1 MHRIESVRIFETF
14 LFPTTSNVYDARCV
28 HRGDR
33 AIRRFGSQDGDG
45 VRAGAVAATRSSRR
59 SRRNRDLLTAY
70 HTGGDLRAREAL
82 IEENLPL
89 VRSLACRFAGHGEQ
103 VDDLVQVGSI
113 GLIKS
118 VDRFRVGQGELAS
131 YAVPMIVGEIRR
143 HLRDRAA
150 PVRRPRVPGSR
161 PRLDVLP
168 LDTDGHYVSE
178 SCTAE
183 LERGEQRALLG
194 ASLSSLDDRDRLV
207 LALRFYGD
215 LSQDR
220 IAAQVGISQGH
231 VSRVLDRSITRLR
244 SRLGAS

>member
-1 MHRIESVRIFETF
+1 M
-14 LFPTTSNVYDARCV
+14 
-28 HRGDR
+28 GG
-33 AIRRFGSQDGDG
+33 FGS
-45 VRAGAVAATRSSRR
+45 RETTAEATGSSRR
-59 SRRNRDLLTAY
+59 SRRNRDLLAAY
-70 HTGGDLRAREAL
+70 HVGGDRRARDIL

-118 VDRFRVGQGELAS
+118 VDRFRVGQGDLAS

-150 PVRRPRVPGSR
+150 PVRPPRNLGSR
-161 PRLDVLP
+161 SRLNVLP
-168 LDTDGHYVSE
+168 LDANGPYVSE
-178 SCTAE
+178 ACTTE
-183 LERGEQRALLG
+183 LERGEQRALLDAG
-194 ASLSSLDDRDRLV
+194 LSSLDDRDRLV
-207 LALRFYGD
+207 LTLRFYGD

-220 IAAQVGISQGH
+220 IAAEVGISQGH

>member
-1 MHRIESVRIFETF
+1 MTTVETA
-14 LFPTTSNVYDARCV
+14 SSA
-28 HRGDR
+28 DR
-33 AIRRFGSQDGDG
+33 A
-45 VRAGAVAATRSSRR
+45 
-59 SRRNRDLLTAY
+59 RRNRDLLAAY
-70 HTGGDLRAREAL
+70 HLGGDLRARESV

-89 VRSLACRFAGHGEQ
+89 VRSLACRFARSGEQ

-113 GLIKS
+113 GLIKA
-118 VDRFRVGQGELAS
+118 VDRFRVGERDLAP

-143 HLRDRAA
+143 YLRDRAA
-150 PVRRPRVPGSR
+150 LVRRPRERGPWSR
-161 PRLDVLP
+161 VDVLP
-168 LDTDGHYVSE
+168 LDSDGPYVSE
-178 SCTAE
+178 GCAAD

-194 ASLSSLDDRDRLV
+194 AGLSSLDDRARLV

-220 IAAQVGISQGH
+220 IAAEVGISQGH

>member
-1 MHRIESVRIFETF
+1 MFET
-14 LFPTTSNVYDARCV
+14 
-28 HRGDR
+28 
-33 AIRRFGSQDGDG
+33 
-45 VRAGAVAATRSSRR
+45 TRSARR
-59 SRRNRDLLTAY
+59 SRRNRDLLAAY
-70 HTGGDLRAREAL
+70 HLGGDRRARDVL

-89 VRSLACRFAGHGEQ
+89 VRALAYRFAGSGEQ

-118 VDRFRVGQGELAS
+118 VDRFRVGEGELAS

-150 PVRRPRVPGSR
+150 TVRRPREAGNGA
-161 PRLDVLP
+161 RLDVLP
-168 LDTDGHYVSE
+168 LDASGSYVSE
-178 SCTAE
+178 ASAAE
-183 LERGEQRALLG
+183 LERGENRALLG
-194 ASLSSLDDRDRLV
+194 ASMSALDDRARLV

-220 IAAQVGISQGH
+220 IAAEVGLSQGH